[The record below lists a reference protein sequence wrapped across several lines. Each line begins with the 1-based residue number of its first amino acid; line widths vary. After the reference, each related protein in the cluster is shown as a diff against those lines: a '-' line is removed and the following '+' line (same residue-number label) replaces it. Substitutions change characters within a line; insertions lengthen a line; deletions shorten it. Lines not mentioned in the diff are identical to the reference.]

1 MVYDSLLLLA
11 IFMIA
16 GFAALSL
23 THGEAIPSGTLW
35 FRAYLLGVA
44 ALFFCGFW
52 LRGGQTLGLRA
63 WRLRVQGAFQ
73 DLSQDPVAAEQEAF
87 RNRLGEIMHH
97 MEQLIEATLDRAA
110 DGQLSDQD
118 GENFYRLLGAY
129 RGVSEAM
136 VDYAGTASAIDWDRW
151 REARF

>member
-63 WRLRVQGAFQ
+63 WRLRVE
-73 DLSQDPVAAEQEAF
+73 SV
-87 RNRLGEIMHH
+87 
-97 MEQLIEATLDRAA
+97 
-110 DGQLSDQD
+110 DGQALTPRQA
-118 GENFYRLLGAY
+118 L
-129 RGVSEAM
+129 
-136 VDYAGTASAIDWDRW
+136 
-151 REARF
+151 ARFLAAFLALVPAGLGLVWLLFDAEHRAWHDRMSGTRVVYLPKGD